1 MLAENPQSYTEHRRT
16 ESERFDAMKLNSNC
30 RITCTYRYMLFI
42 EITLH
47 DQIVLLN
54 VLNLH
59 RLLLHRIDYFFVK
72 GLGPIF

>member
-1 MLAENPQSYTEHRRT
+1 
-16 ESERFDAMKLNSNC
+16 
-30 RITCTYRYMLFI
+30 MLFI